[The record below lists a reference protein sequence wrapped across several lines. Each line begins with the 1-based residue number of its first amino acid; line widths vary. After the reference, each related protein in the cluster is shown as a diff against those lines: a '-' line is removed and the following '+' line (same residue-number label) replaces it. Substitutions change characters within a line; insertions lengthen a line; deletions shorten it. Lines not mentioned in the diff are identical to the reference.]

1 MENAYQ
7 KGDYVRYG
15 ADGVCVVA
23 DIEAMVSA
31 DRRSTRQ
38 YYVLRPV
45 ADPGTRVFV
54 PMDNPLLMGKIHAI
68 LTREEVDAAIAESA
82 HAPLE
87 WIADRNRRCER
98 FREILKTSQP
108 LPLLQLC
115 CCIHNR
121 RRQLL
126 AEGKRLSGSDEAIL
140 KQAEKLVENEFAFSL
155 DIRRQDVAP
164 YIHDLWSRTAARLP
178 GG

>member
-15 ADGVCVVA
+15 TDGVCIVA

-31 DRRSTRQ
+31 DRRSIKN

-45 ADPGTRVFV
+45 ADSGTKVFV
-54 PMDNPLLMGKIHAI
+54 PLDNPTLLGRMRAI
-68 LTREEVDAAIAESA
+68 LTREEVDHAILESSRN
-82 HAPLE
+82 PLE
-87 WIADRNRRCER
+87 WVADRSRRAEQ
-98 FREILKTSQP
+98 FREIVKAAEP
-108 LPLLQLC
+108 LALLQLC

-121 RRQLL
+121 RLQLSR
-126 AEGKRLSGSDEAIL
+126 EGKRLSDSDEAVL

-155 DIRRQDVAP
+155 NIQRQEVGA
-164 YIHDLWSRTAARLP
+164 YIHSLRNQAVQ
-178 GG
+178 

>member
-15 ADGVCVVA
+15 TDGVCIVA

-31 DRRSTRQ
+31 DRRSVKN

-45 ADPGTRVFV
+45 TDQGTKVFV
-54 PMDNPLLMGKIHAI
+54 PMDNPTLLGKMHAI
-68 LTREEVDAAIAESA
+68 LTREEVDNAITQSA
-82 HAPLE
+82 LTPLE
-87 WIADRNRRCER
+87 WIADRSRRAES
-98 FREILKTSQP
+98 FREILKASEP

-126 AEGKRLSGSDEAIL
+126 AEGKRLSSSDEAIL
-140 KQAEKLVENEFAFSL
+140 KQAERLVEGEFAFSL

-164 YIHDLWSRTAARLP
+164 YIHDLWSRTAP
-178 GG
+178 Q